1 MPIPKGTV
9 FEWKDESHI
18 RTDFLDTFDF
28 SDRERQVITYKTD
41 EFSAVCP
48 FSGLPDLGT
57 VIVQYIP
64 DRKCVEL
71 KSLKYY
77 YVSFRPVG
85 IYQEAATDRI
95 FGDLWKTVEPRWL
108 KVTTIYKTRGGIDST
123 CEVEN
128 TREP

>member
-1 MPIPKGTV
+1 MPKPEGKA
-9 FEWKDESHI
+9 FEWLDDSHI
-18 RTDFLDTFDF
+18 RTDFLETFDF
-28 SDRERQVITYKTD
+28 ASSERQVITYKTD

-57 VIVQYIP
+57 VVVQYTP

-85 IYQEAATDRI
+85 IFQELATDRI
-95 FGDLWKTVEPRWL
+95 FKDLWQALQPHWL
-108 KVTTIYKTRGGIDST
+108 KVTTIYKTRGGIDTT
-123 CEVEN
+123 CEIEK
-128 TREP
+128 TRE